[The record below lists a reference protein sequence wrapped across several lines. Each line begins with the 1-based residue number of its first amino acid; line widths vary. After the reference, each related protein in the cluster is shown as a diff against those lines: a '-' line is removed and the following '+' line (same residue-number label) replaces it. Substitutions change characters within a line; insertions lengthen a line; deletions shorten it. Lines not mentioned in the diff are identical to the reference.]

1 MGIGMKFKKGD
12 MVVTQD
18 PAKTLMSHLPIPE
31 GSVVEIV
38 VCEQAHGFD
47 YYGFKTKSG
56 AFGNLY
62 GFSLTPALK
71 EKD

>member
-1 MGIGMKFKKGD
+1 MSTGMKFKKGD
-12 MVVTQD
+12 KAVTQSTSK
-18 PAKTLMSHLPIPE
+18 ALMSHIPIPE

-38 VCEQAHGFD
+38 ACERAHGFD

-56 AFGNLY
+56 ALGNLY
-62 GFSLTPALK
+62 GFSLTPAIK